1 MSFNEAIVDFAA
13 HFIDE
18 SCAGL
23 VARREGDLTFEGS
36 NFFLAEEVAVF
47 VAVLDLFFYLA
58 VNVCWFTLHLRRDM
72 HILLRVVGDWWGGSV
87 GSLSCWS
94 SASCRW
100 YSKGVVGVLDDESVK

>member
-1 MSFNEAIVDFAA
+1 MSFNEPVVDLAT
-13 HFIDE
+13 HLINE

-23 VARREGDLTFEGS
+23 VARGEGDLAFEGS

-58 VNVCWFTLHLRRDM
+58 IDVGWFALHLRCDM
-72 HILLRVVGDWWGGSV
+72 HILLRVVSDWWGGSV

-94 SASCRW
+94 SASC
-100 YSKGVVGVLDDESVK
+100 